1 MPFASVTQP
10 VSGPESFM
18 RSDDA
23 ATLSQAAVLLAMGS
37 QLRGDTQRLRGVS
50 PGLAPQVEV
59 LPEEA
64 RALLGLPV
72 LEPVAGR
79 VETVRIRELLF
90 SRYKLEAFSPEG
102 LAAQAAKRPEIL
114 QDVAKRHFQEGSSNT
129 AFDLLEMSLLHS
141 NELIRVAAAS
151 AYVEHSAEREKL
163 VNVLEHG
170 THSTD
175 PLVRDVAATSL
186 AHANPD
192 HPRLLEL
199 QGKRR
204 GRGTAGAADTTMLI
218 HGTWA
223 ANSPW
228 WQPGGD
234 FHAYILQQVRPD
246 LYAQP
251 DRFGWSGGYSDAAR
265 TIAAQDLIQWVNE
278 HNDQGLDLITHSH
291 GGNVSMQATQMNPGL
306 TIGELILLSC
316 PVHIPKYQPNF
327 AMVTKKTVSIRVHL
341 DLVILADRGGQ
352 KFTLPQITE
361 NVLPIWFDHSATHEP
376 EIWQKYNVPAML

>member
-1 MPFASVTQP
+1 MSNGWPP
-10 VSGPESFM
+10 VEKPVPAREAFG
-18 RSDDA
+18 RSDPSA
-23 ATLSQAAVLLAMGS
+23 LLSQAAALLGIGS
-37 QLRGDTQRLRGVS
+37 QLRGDTDRLRAISG
-50 PGLAPQVEV
+50 GFAPQVEV

-64 RALLGLPV
+64 RNLLGLPV
-72 LEPVAGR
+72 LGPVAGR
-79 VETVRIRELLF
+79 GETARLRELLYG
-90 SRYKLEAFSPEG
+90 RYKLQARENA
-102 LAAQAAKRPEIL
+102 AAQVANRPEIL
-114 QDVAKRHFQEGSSNT
+114 QDVAKRHFEKESGST

-141 NELIRVAAAS
+141 HELIRVAAAS
-151 AYVEHSAEREKL
+151 AYLEHSAERERL
-163 VNVLEHG
+163 VNVLEQG

-186 AHANPD
+186 AHANPN

-199 QGKRR
+199 QGKQR
-204 GRGTAGAADTTMLI
+204 GRNAAGAADTTMLI

-223 ANSPW
+223 ADSPW

-234 FHAYILQQVRPD
+234 FHTYILQNVRPD
-246 LYAQP
+246 LYNQP

-265 TIAAQDLIQWVNE
+265 TLAAQDLVQWVNQHGE
-278 HNDQGLDLITHSH
+278 QGLDLITHSH
-291 GGNVSMQATQMNPGL
+291 GGNVAMQATQMNPGL

-327 AMVTKKTVSIRVHL
+327 AQITKRTVSVRVHL

-361 NVLPIWFDHSATHEP
+361 NVLPVWFDHFATHKP
-376 EIWQKYNVPAML
+376 EIWKKYNVPAML